1 MAMPL
6 EGVRILDL
14 SQVLGGPL
22 ATRILG
28 DLGAEI
34 IKIEQPGS
42 GDASRRL
49 GPYFLNG
56 ESAYFLAFN
65 RNKKSI
71 TLNLQKPEGKAIFQ
85 RLVPLADMVL
95 DNFRPSVLPK
105 LGIDYETIAK
115 LNPRIISCSL
125 SGFGQEGPY
134 RDRPA
139 FDGVVQAMGGAMS
152 VTGEPGGP
160 PLYMGFPIGD
170 AGGGFVEAMGA
181 LAALYARERTGKG
194 QRVDVSMLDVQ
205 IALQG
210 HLGQFYLASGEVP
223 QPIGAGH
230 PANVPV
236 GAFKTKDG
244 TYVQVHCTT
253 QPFYEKTAKLMAAE
267 VEGLD
272 WLPEDARF
280 TTPSGRMK
288 HRKEL
293 ETLLRDAFT
302 TKTTEEWSRLFVEWD
317 IPAAPINN
325 IAQAL
330 VDPQVQF
337 RNMVVDVDHPTVG
350 SFKTIGNPIKM
361 GQEERFEPPP
371 TLGQHTREVLHDLL
385 GCTDVE
391 LDALAA
397 DGVI

>member
-6 EGVRILDL
+6 EGVRVLDL

-22 ATRILG
+22 ATRMLG

-34 IKIEQPGS
+34 IKIEQPGA

-71 TLNLQKPEGKAIFQ
+71 TLNLQKPEGRALLH
-85 RLVPLADMVL
+85 RMVPMADVVL

-105 LGIDYETIAK
+105 LGIDYETLSK

-152 VTGEPGGP
+152 VTGGPGGS

-170 AGGGFVEAMGA
+170 AGGGFVAAMGA
-181 LAALYARERTGKG
+181 LAALYTREHTGEG

-205 IALQG
+205 VALQG
-210 HLGQFYLASGEVP
+210 HLGQFYLVSGEVP

-253 QPFYEKTAKLMAAE
+253 QPFYEKTAKLMAAQ
-267 VEGLD
+267 VEGLGG
-272 WLPEDARF
+272 LPEDRRF
-280 TTPSGRMK
+280 ATPADRMQ
-288 HRKEL
+288 HREAL
-293 ETLLRDAFT
+293 EAILRDAFT

-330 VDPQVQF
+330 ADPQVQS
-337 RNMVVDVDHPTVG
+337 RDMVVDINHPTAG
-350 SFKTIGNPIKM
+350 QFKTIGNPIKM

-385 GCTDVE
+385 GCTDAE
-391 LDALAA
+391 LDAFAA

>member
-1 MAMPL
+1 MSMPL

-28 DLGAEI
+28 DLGAEV
-34 IKIEQPGS
+34 IKIEQPGA

-49 GPYFLNG
+49 GPYFLEG

-71 TLNLQKPEGKAIFQ
+71 TLNLQTAKGQEILH
-85 RLVPLADMVL
+85 RMVPMADLVL

-105 LGIDYETIAK
+105 LGIDYETLSK
-115 LNPRIISCSL
+115 LNPKIISCSL
-125 SGFGQEGPY
+125 SGYGQDGPY

-152 VTGEPGGP
+152 VTGEPGGS

-170 AGGGFVEAMGA
+170 AGGGFVAAMGA
-181 LAALYARERTGKG
+181 LAALYAREHTGQG

-210 HLGQFYLASGEVP
+210 HLGQFYLSSGEVP
-223 QPIGAGH
+223 QPIGSSH
-230 PANVPV
+230 PANLPV
-236 GAFKTKDG
+236 GAFKSKDG
-244 TYVQVHCTT
+244 SYIQIHCTT

-267 VEGLD
+267 VSGLNE
-272 WLPEDARF
+272 LPNDKRF
-280 TTPSGRMK
+280 STPADRMS
-288 HRKEL
+288 HRDQL
-293 ETLLRDAFT
+293 ESLLKDAFA
-302 TKTTEEWSRLFVEWD
+302 TKTTEEWSKLFVEWD

-330 VDPQVQF
+330 ADPQVQS
-337 RNMVVDVDHPTVG
+337 REMVVDVNHPKLG

-361 GQEERFEPPP
+361 GQEEHFDPPP
-371 TLGQHTREVLHDLL
+371 MLGEHTREILSDLL
-385 GCTDVE
+385 GMNDTEIDKLHE
-391 LDALAA
+391 